1 MCLGVS
7 APVFSVC
14 ADEGFSLLF
23 PTFDRAEIN
32 AFNAD
37 FSTCGALITT
47 AFEPFPR
54 AFTSQLYFFFSF

>member
-14 ADEGFSLLF
+14 ADQGFSLLF

-47 AFEPFPR
+47 AF
-54 AFTSQLYFFFSF
+54 

>member
-1 MCLGVS
+1 MFVFGFFSPSPTVCLGVS

-23 PTFDRAEIN
+23 PTFNRAEIN

-47 AFEPFPR
+47 AFEPFP
-54 AFTSQLYFFFSF
+54 